1 MLKQSLILG
10 EKAEKEQQTKV
21 KRIKL
26 DGDTSLKNGMVA
38 IAYNYPIA
46 AILRDIFMD
55 IIRTCRRL

>member
-1 MLKQSLILG
+1 
-10 EKAEKEQQTKV
+10 
-21 KRIKL
+21 
-26 DGDTSLKNGMVA
+26 MVA